1 MSESSPGAHDGMLAR
16 VLGEMSS
23 RPAIADLRLLPV
35 TVAAWLGAGIAIAAP
50 ASGWTVLT
58 SVALWGA
65 AAVLAL
71 ARLPGSWRGLVVL
84 ALAGG
89 ALAITSVVAQSGA
102 RAPSVLTE
110 AAHAGRSVEL
120 VVAVSGRAADGRI
133 AATTQTARVAGT
145 TIVVSTPVL
154 LFGEPGDDI
163 IRGARIGSLLRV
175 AGTLQAADPGEDVA
189 FLVFLRGDAARAGA
203 PPPLLAA
210 ADVVR
215 RDFREAASGL
225 PGDGGALL
233 PGLAIGDTSSVSATL
248 DDAMKTSSLSHLT
261 AVSGANCA
269 IVVGLALALGA
280 AVGLPRLVRLGAAAL
295 VLAGFVVVVTPEPS
309 VIRAAVMA
317 AVALIAL
324 ASGRAA
330 RGLPLLC
337 VAVLVLLV
345 IDPWLS
351 RSYGFA
357 LSVLATGG
365 LLLLARPLAEVM
377 ARVLPRGLALVLAV
391 PLAAQL
397 ACQPVLLMLNPSLP
411 LYGVAANLLA
421 EPAAAP
427 VTVLGL
433 IACVAAP
440 VLPPVATVFAALAW
454 LPASWI
460 AAVATFFAGLPGAR
474 APWPTGVVGILLLTT
489 LTVAALIATLGG
501 VPPPVTRAARAALV
515 VAFVGYLA
523 TLAGSQLVEN
533 VTRPADWQ
541 FALCDVGQ
549 GDATIIR
556 SQGVIALDDTGREPA
571 RLQHCLDE
579 LGITHINLLVLT
591 HYDLD
596 HVGGV
601 SAVYGKVDRALIGPP
616 SDPGDERIASEL
628 RANGAEV
635 DQVSRGETGMLG
647 ELRWDVLWP
656 PQRGVEPGNPASV
669 TIQVTPTGACLRGCL
684 SGILLGDLGEESQA
698 RLLGTG
704 QVHQVDVVKVAHHGS
719 ADQAA
724 RLYETLHATVGLIGV
739 GADNSYGH
747 PTAKLLGILAAVGT
761 RPLRTDL
768 DGLTLVAAGV
778 RVSEVRVWTEKPE
791 DVVRDAELTGA
802 GTLATPSA
810 TSTPAPLPARRP
822 APPAVPGGG

>member
-1 MSESSPGAHDGMLAR
+1 MSAPG
-16 VLGEMSS
+16 
-23 RPAIADLRLLPV
+23 PAASDLRLLPV
-35 TVAAWLGAGIAIAAP
+35 AATAWLGAGIAVAGP
-50 ASGWTVLT
+50 GGGWTLAVAVGLWLLT
-58 SVALWGA
+58 VAL
-65 AAVLAL
+65 AVV
-71 ARLPGSWRGLVVL
+71 RLPGSWRGMIVL

-89 ALAITSVVAQSGA
+89 ALAVTSVVAQSDV
-102 RAPSVLTE
+102 RSPPVLNE
-110 AAHAGRSVEL
+110 AAHAGRTVEL
-120 VVAVSGRAADGRI
+120 VVAVAGRSANGRI
-133 AATTQTARVAGT
+133 AATAESARIAGST
-145 TIVVSTPVL
+145 VTLATPVL
-154 LFGEPGDDI
+154 LFGQAGDDA
-163 IRGARIGSLLRV
+163 IRAAQIGSLLRV
-175 AGTLQAADPGEDVA
+175 TGTLRAADPGESVA
-189 FLVFLRGDAARAGA
+189 FLVFVRGNAARAGA
-203 PPPLLAA
+203 PPLLLAA
-210 ADVVR
+210 ADAVR
-215 RDFREAASGL
+215 RDFRRAASAL

-248 DDAMKTSSLSHLT
+248 SDAMKTASLSHLT

-280 AVGLPRLVRLGAAAL
+280 AGGLPRLARLAVAAL

-317 AVALIAL
+317 VVALIAL
-324 ASGRAA
+324 ATGRAA
-330 RGLPLLC
+330 RGFPLLC
-337 VAVLVLLV
+337 VAVVVLLT

-357 LSVLATGG
+357 LSVLATAG

-377 ARVLPRGLALVLAV
+377 ARWLPRGLALVLAV

-433 IACVAAP
+433 IACMAAP
-440 VLPPVATVFAALAW
+440 MFPPLATVVSAIAW

-474 APWPTGVVGILLLTT
+474 APWPTGVLGILLLTA
-489 LTVAALIATLGG
+489 LTVAGLLAAFGG
-501 VPPPVTRAARAALV
+501 VPPLVRRVARAGLV

-523 TLAGSQLVEN
+523 TLAGSQWVEN
-533 VTRPADWQ
+533 VTRPADWE
-541 FALCDVGQ
+541 FALCDIGQ

-556 SQGVIALDDTGREPA
+556 SQGMIALDDTGPKPEL
-571 RLQHCLDE
+571 LQHCLDE
-579 LGITHINLLVLT
+579 LGITHIDLLVLT

-601 SAVYGKVDRALIGPP
+601 SAVYGKVTRALIGPP
-616 SDPGDERIASEL
+616 SDLGDARIASDL

-635 DQVSRGETGMLG
+635 DQVSRGETGVLG

-656 PQRGVEPGNPASV
+656 PPRGVEPGNPASV
-669 TIQVTPTGACLRGCL
+669 TIQVTAAGACAHGCL
-684 SGILLGDLGEESQA
+684 SGILLGDLGEDSQA

-704 QVHQVDVVKVAHHGS
+704 QVSHVDVVKVAHHGS
-719 ADQAA
+719 ADQSA
-724 RLYETLHATVGLIGV
+724 RLYEALHATVGLIGV
-739 GADNSYGH
+739 GAGNDYGH

-768 DGLTLVAAGV
+768 DGLTLVAPGARQGNI
-778 RVSEVRVWTEKPE
+778 RVWTEKPE
-791 DVVRDAELTGA
+791 DVVRDGEQTGA
-802 GTLATPSA
+802 GTLATP
-810 TSTPAPLPARRP
+810 TPEPVSPRGS
-822 APPAVPGGG
+822 APPPTPTPVGGPG

>member
-1 MSESSPGAHDGMLAR
+1 MNRGGAGA
-16 VLGEMSS
+16 
-23 RPAIADLRLLPV
+23 ADLRLLPV
-35 TVAAWLGAGIAIAAP
+35 AATAWLGAGVAVAVP
-50 ASGWTVLT
+50 ADGWTLAVAVGLWVL
-58 SVALWGA
+58 
-65 AAVLAL
+65 AAVLAVV
-71 ARLPGSWRGLVVL
+71 RLPGAWRGMVVL

-89 ALAITSVVAQSGA
+89 ALAVTSVVAQAGVRS
-102 RAPSVLTE
+102 PPVLNE
-110 AAHAGRSVEL
+110 AAHAGRTVEL
-120 VVAVSGRAADGRI
+120 VVAVSGRSTDGRI
-133 AATTQTARVAGT
+133 PGTAHSARIAGSSVGLAA
-145 TIVVSTPVL
+145 PVL
-154 LFGEPGDDI
+154 VFGRPGDSAVG
-163 IRGARIGSLLRV
+163 RAQIGSLLRV
-175 AGTLQAADPGEDVA
+175 TGTVAAADPGEDVA
-189 FLVFLRGDAARAGA
+189 FLVFARGDAELAGT

-210 ADVVR
+210 ASAIR
-215 RDFREAASGL
+215 SDFRSAASGL

-248 DDAMKTSSLSHLT
+248 SDAMKTASLSHLT

-280 AVGLPRLVRLGAAAL
+280 AAGLPRLARLAIAAL

-317 AVALIAL
+317 VVALIAL
-324 ASGRAA
+324 ATGRAA

-337 VAVLVLLV
+337 VAVLVLLT

-377 ARVLPRGLALVLAV
+377 ARWLPRGLALVLAV

-440 VLPPVATVFAALAW
+440 VFPPLATVVSALAW

-460 AAVATFFAGLPGAR
+460 AAVATFFAALPGAR
-474 APWPTGVVGILLLTT
+474 APWPTGVLGILLLSA
-489 LTVAALIATLGG
+489 LTVAGLVAAIGG
-501 VPPPVTRAARAALV
+501 VPPTLRRAARAAL
-515 VAFVGYLA
+515 AIATIGYLG
-523 TLAGSQLVEN
+523 TLGASQLVES
-533 VTRPADWQ
+533 VTRPTDWE

-549 GDATIIR
+549 GDATVIR
-556 SQGVIALDDTGREPA
+556 SQGMIALDDTGPDPA

-579 LGITHINLLVLT
+579 LGITHISLLVLT

-616 SDPGDERIASEL
+616 SDPGDQRIASDL

-635 DQVSRGETGMLG
+635 DQVSRGETGTLG

-656 PQRGVEPGNPASV
+656 PPRGVEPGNPASV
-669 TIQVTPTGACLRGCL
+669 TIQVTAEGACARGCL
-684 SGILLGDLGEESQA
+684 SGILLGDLGEDSQA

-704 QVHQVDVVKVAHHGS
+704 QVRHVDVVKVAHHGS
-719 ADQAA
+719 ADQSA
-724 RLYETLHATVGLIGV
+724 RLYEALHATVGVIGV
-739 GADNSYGH
+739 GAGNDYGH
-747 PTAKLLGILAAVGT
+747 PTSKLLGILAAVGT
-761 RPLRTDL
+761 RPIRSDL
-768 DGLTLVAAGV
+768 DGMALIAPGP
-778 RVSEVRVWTEKPE
+778 SPGDVRVWTEKPE
-791 DVVRDAELTGA
+791 DVVRDTELTGA
-802 GTLATPSA
+802 GTLATP
-810 TSTPAPLPARRP
+810 TSGPTPTPTVRSRR
-822 APPAVPGGG
+822 

>member
-1 MSESSPGAHDGMLAR
+1 MNRGGAGA
-16 VLGEMSS
+16 
-23 RPAIADLRLLPV
+23 ADLRLLPV
-35 TVAAWLGAGIAIAAP
+35 AATAWLGAGVAVAVP
-50 ASGWTVLT
+50 ADGWTLAVAVGLWVL
-58 SVALWGA
+58 
-65 AAVLAL
+65 AAVLAVV
-71 ARLPGSWRGLVVL
+71 RLPGAWRGMVVL

-89 ALAITSVVAQSGA
+89 ALAVTSVVAQAGVRS
-102 RAPSVLTE
+102 PPVLNE
-110 AAHAGRSVEL
+110 AAHAGRTVEL
-120 VVAVSGRAADGRI
+120 VVAVSGRSTDGRI
-133 AATTQTARVAGT
+133 PGTAQSARIAGSSVGLAA
-145 TIVVSTPVL
+145 PVL
-154 LFGEPGDDI
+154 VFGRPGDSAVG
-163 IRGARIGSLLRV
+163 RAQIGTLLRV
-175 AGTLQAADPGEDVA
+175 TGTMAAAEPGEDVA
-189 FLVFLRGDAARAGA
+189 FLVFARGDAELAGA

-210 ADVVR
+210 ASSIR
-215 RDFREAASGL
+215 SDFRSAASGL

-248 DDAMKTSSLSHLT
+248 SDAMKTASLSHLT

-280 AVGLPRLVRLGAAAL
+280 AVGLPRLARLGIAAL

-317 AVALIAL
+317 VVALIAL
-324 ASGRAA
+324 ATGRAA

-337 VAVLVLLV
+337 VAVLVLLT

-377 ARVLPRGLALVLAV
+377 ARWLPRGLALVLAV

-440 VLPPVATVFAALAW
+440 VFPPLATVVSALAW

-460 AAVATFFAGLPGAR
+460 AAVATFFAALPGAR
-474 APWPTGVVGILLLTT
+474 APWPTGVPGILLLSA
-489 LTVAALIATLGG
+489 LTVAGLVAAIGG
-501 VPPPVTRAARAALV
+501 VPPTLRRAARAAL
-515 VAFVGYLA
+515 AIATIGYLG
-523 TLAGSQLVEN
+523 TLGASQLVES
-533 VTRPADWQ
+533 VTRPTDWE

-549 GDATIIR
+549 GDATVIR
-556 SQGVIALDDTGREPA
+556 SQGKIALDDTGRDPA

-579 LGITHINLLVLT
+579 LGITHINVLVLT

-616 SDPGDERIASEL
+616 SDPGDQRIASDL

-635 DQVSRGETGMLG
+635 DQVSRGETGTLG

-656 PQRGVEPGNPASV
+656 PPRGVEPGNPASV
-669 TIQVTPTGACLRGCL
+669 TIQVTAEGACARGCL
-684 SGILLGDLGEESQA
+684 SGILLGDLGEDSQA

-704 QVHQVDVVKVAHHGS
+704 QVRHVDVVKVAHHGS
-719 ADQAA
+719 ADQSA
-724 RLYETLHATVGLIGV
+724 RLYEALHATVGVIGV
-739 GADNSYGH
+739 GAGNDYGH
-747 PTAKLLGILAAVGT
+747 PTSKLLGILAAVGT
-761 RPLRTDL
+761 RPIRSDL
-768 DGLTLVAAGV
+768 DGMALIAPGP
-778 RVSEVRVWTEKPE
+778 SPGDVRVWTEKPE
-791 DVVRDAELTGA
+791 DVVRDSELTGA
-802 GTLATPSA
+802 GTLATP
-810 TSTPAPLPARRP
+810 TSGPTPTPTVRSRR
-822 APPAVPGGG
+822 

>member
-1 MSESSPGAHDGMLAR
+1 
-16 VLGEMSS
+16 
-23 RPAIADLRLLPV
+23 LLPV
-35 TVAAWLGAGIAIAAP
+35 AATAWLGAGIAVAGP
-50 ASGWTVLT
+50 GGGWTLAVAVGLWVLT
-58 SVALWGA
+58 VGL
-65 AAVLAL
+65 AV
-71 ARLPGSWRGLVVL
+71 ARLPGFWRGMIVL

-89 ALAITSVVAQSGA
+89 ALAVTSVVAQSGV
-102 RAPSVLTE
+102 RSPPVLNE
-110 AAHAGRSVEL
+110 AAHAGRTVEL
-120 VVAVSGRAADGRI
+120 VVAVSGRSANGRI
-133 AATTQTARVAGT
+133 AATAESARIAGST
-145 TIVVSTPVL
+145 VTLATPVL
-154 LFGEPGDDI
+154 LFGQAGDDA
-163 IRGARIGSLLRV
+163 IRAAQIGSLLRV
-175 AGTLQAADPGEDVA
+175 TGTLRAADPGESVA
-189 FLVFLRGDAARAGA
+189 FLVFVRGNAARAGA
-203 PPPLLAA
+203 PPLLLAA
-210 ADVVR
+210 ADAVR
-215 RDFREAASGL
+215 RDFRRAASAL

-248 DDAMKTSSLSHLT
+248 SDAMKTASLSHLT

-280 AVGLPRLVRLGAAAL
+280 AGGLPRLARLAVAAL

-317 AVALIAL
+317 VVALIAL
-324 ASGRAA
+324 ATGRAA
-330 RGLPLLC
+330 RGFPLLC
-337 VAVLVLLV
+337 VAVVVLLT

-357 LSVLATGG
+357 LSVLATAG

-377 ARVLPRGLALVLAV
+377 ARWLPRGLALVLAV

-433 IACVAAP
+433 IACMAAP
-440 VLPPVATVFAALAW
+440 EFPPLATVVSAIAW

-474 APWPTGVVGILLLTT
+474 APWPTGVLGILLLTA
-489 LTVAALIATLGG
+489 LTVAGLLAAFVG
-501 VPPPVTRAARAALV
+501 VPPPVRRVARAGLV

-523 TLAGSQLVEN
+523 TLAGSQWVEN
-533 VTRPADWQ
+533 VTRPADWE
-541 FALCDVGQ
+541 FALCDIGQ

-556 SQGVIALDDTGREPA
+556 SQGMIALDDTGPKPEL
-571 RLQHCLDE
+571 LQHCLDE
-579 LGITHINLLVLT
+579 LGITHIDLLVLT

-601 SAVYGKVDRALIGPP
+601 SAVYGKVTRALIGPP
-616 SDPGDERIASEL
+616 SDLGDARIASDL

-635 DQVSRGETGMLG
+635 DQVSRGETGVLG

-656 PQRGVEPGNPASV
+656 PPRGVEPGNPASV
-669 TIQVTPTGACLRGCL
+669 TIQVTAAGACVHGCL
-684 SGILLGDLGEESQA
+684 SGILLGDLGEDSQA

-704 QVHQVDVVKVAHHGS
+704 QVSHVDVVKVAHHGS
-719 ADQAA
+719 ADQSA
-724 RLYETLHATVGLIGV
+724 RLYEALHATVGLIGV
-739 GADNSYGH
+739 GAGNDYGH

-768 DGLTLVAAGV
+768 DGLTLVAPGARQGDI
-778 RVSEVRVWTEKPE
+778 RVWTEKPE
-791 DVVRDAELTGA
+791 DVVRDGELTGA
-802 GTLATPSA
+802 GTLATP
-810 TSTPAPLPARRP
+810 TPAPTP
-822 APPAVPGGG
+822 APVSPRGSAPSRTPTPVGGPG

>member
-1 MSESSPGAHDGMLAR
+1 MSVPG
-16 VLGEMSS
+16 
-23 RPAIADLRLLPV
+23 PAASDLRLLPV
-35 TVAAWLGAGIAIAAP
+35 AAAAWLGAGIAVAAP
-50 ASGWTVLT
+50 GGGWTLAVAVGLWVLT
-58 SVALWGA
+58 VGL
-65 AAVLAL
+65 AV
-71 ARLPGSWRGLVVL
+71 ARLPGSWRGMIVL

-89 ALAITSVVAQSGA
+89 ALAVTSVVAQTGVRS
-102 RAPSVLTE
+102 PPVLSE
-110 AAHAGRSVEL
+110 AAHAGRTVEL
-120 VVAVSGRAADGRI
+120 VVAVSGRSAGGRI
-133 AATTQTARVAGT
+133 AGTAESARIAGSS
-145 TIVVSTPVL
+145 VSLATPVL
-154 LFGEPGDDI
+154 LFGQTGDDA
-163 IRGARIGSLLRV
+163 IRAAQIGSLLRV
-175 AGTLQAADPGEDVA
+175 TGTLRAADPGESVA
-189 FLVFLRGDAARAGA
+189 FLVFVRGNAARAGA

-210 ADVVR
+210 ADSVR
-215 RDFREAASGL
+215 RDFRRAASAL

-248 DDAMKTSSLSHLT
+248 SDAMKTASLSHLT

-269 IVVGLALALGA
+269 IVVGLALAIGA
-280 AVGLPRLVRLGAAAL
+280 AAGLPRLARLAAAAL

-317 AVALIAL
+317 VVALIAL
-324 ASGRAA
+324 ATGRAA
-330 RGLPLLC
+330 RGFPLLC
-337 VAVLVLLV
+337 VAVVVLLT

-357 LSVLATGG
+357 LSVLATAG

-377 ARVLPRGLALVLAV
+377 ARWLPRGLALVLAV

-433 IACVAAP
+433 IACMAAP
-440 VLPPVATVFAALAW
+440 VFPPLATVVSAIAW

-474 APWPTGVVGILLLTT
+474 APWPTGVLGILLLTA
-489 LTVAALIATLGG
+489 LTVAGLLAAFGG
-501 VPPPVTRAARAALV
+501 VPPPVRRVARAGLV

-523 TLAGSQLVEN
+523 TLAGSQWVEN
-533 VTRPADWQ
+533 VTRPADWE
-541 FALCDVGQ
+541 FALCDIGQ

-556 SQGVIALDDTGREPA
+556 SQGMIALDDTGPKPEL
-571 RLQHCLDE
+571 LQHCLDE
-579 LGITHINLLVLT
+579 LGITHIDLLVLT

-601 SAVYGKVDRALIGPP
+601 SAVYGKVTRALIGPP
-616 SDPGDERIASEL
+616 SDLGDARIASDL

-635 DQVSRGETGMLG
+635 DQVSRGETGVLG

-656 PQRGVEPGNPASV
+656 PPRGVEPGNPASV
-669 TIQVTPTGACLRGCL
+669 TIQVTAAGACTHGCL
-684 SGILLGDLGEESQA
+684 SGILLGDLGEDSQA

-704 QVHQVDVVKVAHHGS
+704 QVSHVDVVKVAHHGS
-719 ADQAA
+719 ADQSA
-724 RLYETLHATVGLIGV
+724 RLYEALHATVGLIGV
-739 GADNSYGH
+739 GAGNDYGH

-768 DGLTLVAAGV
+768 DGLTLVAPGARQGDI
-778 RVSEVRVWTEKPE
+778 RVWTEKPE
-791 DVVRDAELTGA
+791 DVVRDGELTGA
-802 GTLATPSA
+802 GTLATP
-810 TSTPAPLPARRP
+810 TPAPTP
-822 APPAVPGGG
+822 APVSPRGSAPLPTPTPVGGPG

>member
-1 MSESSPGAHDGMLAR
+1 MKPGG
-16 VLGEMSS
+16 
-23 RPAIADLRLLPV
+23 PAAADLRLLPIAA
-35 TVAAWLGAGIAIAAP
+35 TAWLGAGIAVAMPTDGRTLAVAA
-50 ASGWTVLT
+50 GLWVL
-58 SVALWGA
+58 
-65 AAVLAL
+65 AVLVAIV
-71 ARLPGSWRGLVVL
+71 RLPGFWRGMLVL

-89 ALAITSVVAQSGA
+89 ALAVTSVVAQSGV
-102 RAPSVLTE
+102 RSPPVLTE
-110 AAHAGRSVEL
+110 AAHAGRMVEL
-120 VVAVSGRAADGRI
+120 VVAVSGRQSDGRI
-133 AATTQTARVAGT
+133 PGTAQSARIAGST
-145 TIVVSTPVL
+145 VGLATPVL
-154 LFGEPGDDI
+154 VFGRPGDDAI
-163 IRGARIGSLLRV
+163 GRAQIGSLIRV
-175 AGTLQAADPGEDVA
+175 AGTLRAADPGEDVA
-189 FLVFLRGDAARAGA
+189 FLVFARGHAERAGD

-210 ADVVR
+210 ASAIR
-215 RDFREAASGL
+215 RDFRGAASGL

-248 DDAMKTSSLSHLT
+248 DDAMKTASLSHLT

-269 IVVGLALALGA
+269 IVVGLALAIGA
-280 AVGLPRLVRLGAAAL
+280 AAGLPRLARLAIAAL

-317 AVALIAL
+317 VVALIAL
-324 ASGRAA
+324 ATGRAA
-330 RGLPLLC
+330 RGFPLLC
-337 VAVLVLLV
+337 VAVIVLLT

-365 LLLLARPLAEVM
+365 LLLLARPLAQVM
-377 ARVLPRGLALVLAV
+377 MRWLPPGLALVLAV

-440 VLPPVATVFAALAW
+440 IFPPLATVVSALAW

-474 APWPTGVVGILLLTT
+474 APWPTGVLGILLLSA
-489 LTVAALIATLGG
+489 LTVAGLVAALGG
-501 VPPPVTRAARAALV
+501 VPPPVRRGARGALV

-523 TLAGSQLVEN
+523 TLGGSQLVEN
-533 VTRPADWQ
+533 ATRPGDWE

-549 GDATIIR
+549 GDATLIR
-556 SQGVIALDDTGREPA
+556 SQGMIALDDTGPDPA

-579 LGITHINLLVLT
+579 LGISHIDLLVLT

-616 SDPGDERIASEL
+616 SDPGDQRIASDL

-656 PQRGVEPGNPASV
+656 PPRGVEPGNPASV
-669 TIQVTPTGACLRGCL
+669 TIQVTGVGACAHGCL
-684 SGILLGDLGEESQA
+684 SGILLGDLGEDSQA

-704 QVHQVDVVKVAHHGS
+704 QLRHVDVVKVAHHGS
-719 ADQAA
+719 ADQSA
-724 RLYETLHATVGLIGV
+724 RLYEELHATVGLIGV
-739 GADNSYGH
+739 GAGNDYGH
-747 PTAKLLGILAAVGT
+747 PTSKLLGILAAVGT
-761 RPLRTDL
+761 RPIRSDL
-768 DGLTLVAAGV
+768 DGMALIAPGP
-778 RVSEVRVWTEKPE
+778 SPGDIRVWTEKPE
-791 DVVRDAELTGA
+791 DVVRDGELTGA
-802 GTLATPSA
+802 GTIATPTPRPTPTA
-810 TSTPAPLPARRP
+810 RPTATPAVGGRR
-822 APPAVPGGG
+822 

>member
-1 MSESSPGAHDGMLAR
+1 MSAPG
-16 VLGEMSS
+16 
-23 RPAIADLRLLPV
+23 PAASDLRLLPV
-35 TVAAWLGAGIAIAAP
+35 AATAWLGAGIAVAGP
-50 ASGWTVLT
+50 GGGWTLAVAVGLWVLT
-58 SVALWGA
+58 VGL
-65 AAVLAL
+65 AV
-71 ARLPGSWRGLVVL
+71 ARLPGFWRGMIVL

-89 ALAITSVVAQSGA
+89 ALAVTSVVAQSGV
-102 RAPSVLTE
+102 RSPPVLNE
-110 AAHAGRSVEL
+110 AAHAGRTVEL
-120 VVAVSGRAADGRI
+120 VVAVSGRSANGRI
-133 AATTQTARVAGT
+133 AATAESARIAGST
-145 TIVVSTPVL
+145 VTLATPVL
-154 LFGEPGDDI
+154 LFGQAGDDA
-163 IRGARIGSLLRV
+163 IRAAQIGSLLRV
-175 AGTLQAADPGEDVA
+175 TGTLRAADPGESVA
-189 FLVFLRGDAARAGA
+189 FLVFVRGNAARAGA
-203 PPPLLAA
+203 PPLLLAA
-210 ADVVR
+210 ADAVR
-215 RDFREAASGL
+215 RDFRRAASAL

-248 DDAMKTSSLSHLT
+248 SDAMKTASLSHLT

-280 AVGLPRLVRLGAAAL
+280 AGGLPRLARLAVAAL

-317 AVALIAL
+317 VVALIAL
-324 ASGRAA
+324 ATGRAA
-330 RGLPLLC
+330 RGFPLLC
-337 VAVLVLLV
+337 VAVVVLLT

-357 LSVLATGG
+357 LSVLATAG

-377 ARVLPRGLALVLAV
+377 ARWLPRGLALVLAV

-433 IACVAAP
+433 IACMAAP
-440 VLPPVATVFAALAW
+440 EFPPLATVVSAIAW

-474 APWPTGVVGILLLTT
+474 APWPTGVLGILLLTA
-489 LTVAALIATLGG
+489 LTVAGLLAAFVG
-501 VPPPVTRAARAALV
+501 VPPPVRRVARAGLV

-523 TLAGSQLVEN
+523 TLAGSQWVEN
-533 VTRPADWQ
+533 VTRPADWE
-541 FALCDVGQ
+541 FALCDIGQ

-556 SQGVIALDDTGREPA
+556 SQGMIALDDTGPKPEL
-571 RLQHCLDE
+571 LQHCLDE
-579 LGITHINLLVLT
+579 LGITHIDLLVLT

-601 SAVYGKVDRALIGPP
+601 SAVYGKVTRALIGPP
-616 SDPGDERIASEL
+616 SDLGDARIASDL

-635 DQVSRGETGMLG
+635 DQVSRGETGVLG

-656 PQRGVEPGNPASV
+656 PPRGVEPGNPASV
-669 TIQVTPTGACLRGCL
+669 TIQVTAAGACVHGCL
-684 SGILLGDLGEESQA
+684 SGILLGDLGEDSQA

-704 QVHQVDVVKVAHHGS
+704 QVSHVDVVKVAHHGS
-719 ADQAA
+719 ADQSA
-724 RLYETLHATVGLIGV
+724 RLYEALHATVGLIGV
-739 GADNSYGH
+739 GAGNDYGH

-768 DGLTLVAAGV
+768 DGLTLVAPGARQGDI
-778 RVSEVRVWTEKPE
+778 RVWTEKPE
-791 DVVRDAELTGA
+791 DVVRDGELTGA
-802 GTLATPSA
+802 GTLATP
-810 TSTPAPLPARRP
+810 TPAPTP
-822 APPAVPGGG
+822 APVSPRGSAPSRTPTPVGGPG